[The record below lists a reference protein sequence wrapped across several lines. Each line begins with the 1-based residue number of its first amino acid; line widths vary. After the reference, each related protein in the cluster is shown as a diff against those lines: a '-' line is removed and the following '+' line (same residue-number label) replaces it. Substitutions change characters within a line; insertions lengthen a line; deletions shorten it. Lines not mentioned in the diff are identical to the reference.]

1 MSYKR
6 IPNTAGGNSY
16 KDIRVF
22 ESITTNYLEA
32 SLLNYELEE
41 VLLAIKRV
49 FNIDLEVIKK
59 EPRNE

>member
-22 ESITTNYLEA
+22 ELNINTCYLEA
-32 SLLNYELEE
+32 SLMNYELEE
-41 VLLAIKRV
+41 VLLAIKHV
-49 FNIDLEVIKK
+49 FDVELIKK
-59 EPRNE
+59 EPSNE

>member
-1 MSYKR
+1 MSYKH

>member
-22 ESITTNYLEA
+22 EPNISTNYLEA
-32 SLLNYELEE
+32 ELINYELED
-41 VLLAIKRV
+41 VLLAIKHV
-49 FNIDLEVIKK
+49 FNVNLIKE